1 VVLILVALAL
11 AIFGVVQIGR
21 TLTPGQRVV
30 LVIVFILGLIC
41 LVFWLV
47 SAGILGRATDA

>member
-1 VVLILVALAL
+1 MLLILVALAL
-11 AIFGVVQIGR
+11 AIFGLVQIGR

-30 LVIVFILGLIC
+30 LVAVFILGTIG

-47 SAGILGRATDA
+47 SAGVLGRVTDD